1 MAARPK
7 HPKKEVEDAVAYAE
21 AQGWTWLKVHGHAWG
36 KLYCKHHDRD
46 GCTEFVWSTPRS
58 PATTQGRSGAR
69 STDARTRR
77 RRSPMKTFEFSVV
90 ASGLDPEAEG
100 FADRFFEAGC
110 DDATVGFQKGHII
123 LDFARDAACLDEAI
137 ASAVAAV
144 TAAGAKVDR
153 VEPDPLV
160 SLSDIAAR
168 TGMSR
173 AAMSLY
179 AKGERGRNFPA
190 PVARVTSESP
200 LWDWSSVARWMFEN
214 DKVDRGTALEAEIV
228 RYANTAIGDG
238 KDHIADRLKQRAA
251 EYDAE
256 LEAA

>member
-1 MAARPK
+1 
-7 HPKKEVEDAVAYAE
+7 
-21 AQGWTWLKVHGHAWG
+21 
-36 KLYCKHHDRD
+36 
-46 GCTEFVWSTPRS
+46 
-58 PATTQGRSGAR
+58 
-69 STDARTRR
+69 
-77 RRSPMKTFEFSVV
+77 MKTFEFSVV
-90 ASGLDPEAEG
+90 ASGLDPEAER

-238 KDHIADRLKQRAA
+238 KDRIADRLKQRAA